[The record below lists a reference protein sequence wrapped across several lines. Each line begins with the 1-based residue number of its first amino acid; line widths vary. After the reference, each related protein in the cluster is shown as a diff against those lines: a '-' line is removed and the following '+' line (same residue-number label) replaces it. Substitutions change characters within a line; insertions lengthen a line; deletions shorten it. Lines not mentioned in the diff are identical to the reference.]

1 MRDIRGEIRG
11 RLRRLLD
18 GQEHSPRITTLATSA
33 SSVTM
38 ARSLLDLPPE
48 LLYQILSL
56 LPVRSLLKFS
66 QTSRLSR
73 TLANSSLHTLSLAI
87 RPVRSRAAANN
98 CEQKHCVRV
107 PNANVYDYG
116 MLLTFHNALLTSVVT
131 RYADAMQALDL
142 SIWTLTVPIA
152 NAVSNLFALRS
163 LSIRVE
169 DDLYAR
175 AVPRSSIALE
185 KEEQDKAWDL
195 LGQNA
200 VWKHRLQRLKIQNAD
215 LTTEQLA
222 RLLERSRCCK
232 ELWLSGCKCISKD
245 VWVFLGNEW
254 EGRTT
259 LHRLHVAECGWPLD
273 EESLEAISGL
283 TGLQDLNIQG
293 CYAKG
298 DNAIEHWNQKF
309 SRILRFTPPKN
320 VNNTHDS
327 AIEVDP
333 DYM

>member
-1 MRDIRGEIRG
+1 MRNIMGGMRG
-11 RLRRLLD
+11 RLRRLCD
-18 GQEHSPRITTLATSA
+18 GEEHSPHITMLATSA

-48 LLYQILSL
+48 LLSQILSIL
-56 LPVRSLLKFS
+56 SVRSLLKFS

-73 TLANSSLHTLSLAI
+73 TLANSNLHTLSLAI
-87 RPVRSRAAANN
+87 QPLRSRAAANY

-107 PNANVYDYG
+107 QNANICDYG
-116 MLLTFHNALLTSVVT
+116 MLLKFHNALLTSVVT
-131 RYADAMQALDL
+131 RHADAMQALDL

-163 LSIRVE
+163 LSIRIE

-175 AVPRSSIALE
+175 AMPRSSIAFE

-200 VWKHRLQRLKIQNAD
+200 VWKHRLRRLKIQNAD

-222 RLLERSRCCK
+222 RLLEQSKGCE
-232 ELWLSGCKCISKD
+232 ELWLSGCKFISKD

-259 LHRLHVAECGWPLD
+259 LHRLHVAECEWPLD

-283 TGLQDLNIQG
+283 TGLQVCSSI
-293 CYAKG
+293 
-298 DNAIEHWNQKF
+298 
-309 SRILRFTPPKN
+309 
-320 VNNTHDS
+320 
-327 AIEVDP
+327 
-333 DYM
+333 